1 MSLDLDKIGQMTATL
16 FDELETDYE
25 GRELELRAALVAVDL
40 GVLDADGDSW
50 THVRW
55 RFAHAPH
62 FDAATAS
69 STYLAGVAA
78 MLLESAVQGE
88 QEMAE

>member
-1 MSLDLDKIGQMTATL
+1 MSLDLDKIGHMTAAL

-25 GRELELRAALVAVDL
+25 GRELELRAALIAVDL
-40 GVLDADGDSW
+40 GVLDSDGDSW

-62 FDAATAS
+62 FDPTTAS

-78 MLLESAVQGE
+78 MLLESAVEG
-88 QEMAE
+88 QEPSI